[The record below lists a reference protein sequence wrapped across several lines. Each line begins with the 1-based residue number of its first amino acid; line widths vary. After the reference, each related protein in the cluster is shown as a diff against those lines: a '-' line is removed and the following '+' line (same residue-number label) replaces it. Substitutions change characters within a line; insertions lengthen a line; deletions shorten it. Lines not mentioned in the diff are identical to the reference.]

1 MALAA
6 TIDTTEAVI
15 SYLHNHDDWPSAYE
29 IHGEELP
36 IGWSLTTAVVVSCN
50 GGMDRLD
57 VPLPSER
64 FEFHCYGAT
73 TQQARTVADK
83 VHDIL
88 HGANRVDVT
97 VTEGTASLAVAQR
110 MLGPYYVREPDTE
123 WPRMV
128 SVYQITFSRWA
139 QS

>member
-1 MALAA
+1 
-6 TIDTTEAVI
+6 
-15 SYLHNHDDWPSAYE
+15 
-29 IHGEELP
+29 
-36 IGWSLTTAVVVSCN
+36 
-50 GGMDRLD
+50 
-57 VPLPSER
+57 
-64 FEFHCYGAT
+64 
-73 TQQARTVADK
+73 VADK

-128 SVYQITFSRWA
+128 SIYQITFSRWA